1 MLLQAQETPQ
11 AQGSSE
17 RWEEL
22 HGSRRE
28 KWVQGNW
35 GPLWFGS
42 PAGSCV
48 SPGAAVVTEFK
59 RIFTESASFA
69 LTLSV
74 LGGGAAIFFF
84 FSYRPK
90 IRF

>member
-35 GPLWFGS
+35 GLLWFGS

-48 SPGAAVVTEFK
+48 SPGGAFLTEF
-59 RIFTESASFA
+59 RCIFSTESASFA

-84 FSYRPK
+84 FS
-90 IRF
+90 